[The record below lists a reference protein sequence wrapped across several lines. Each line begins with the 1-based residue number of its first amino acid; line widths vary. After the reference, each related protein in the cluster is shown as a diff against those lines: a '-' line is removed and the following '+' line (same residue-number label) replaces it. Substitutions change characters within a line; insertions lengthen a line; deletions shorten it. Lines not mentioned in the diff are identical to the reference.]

1 MNTMPQV
8 LIAAGGTGG
17 HVFPALAVGECLAD
31 ADFGLHW
38 CGTRHGLEAR
48 VVPGDRYR
56 MHWLPGQGVRGR
68 SLSRRM
74 RAATLLLLAAVQSLW
89 LMLRVRPSVVLA
101 MGGYVSAPVGVAAF
115 LTRRPLVV
123 HEQNAIPGMTNR
135 ILARLASR
143 VLEAV
148 PGSFVP
154 ARGAMHTG
162 NPVRREIAA
171 LAERS
176 TTGNPSAEISSAATL
191 PQNEAA
197 DAPLTL
203 LIFGGSQGAQSLNR
217 ALPAAIAGVLAAS
230 GAVPAAADKPAGA
243 LSTSAT
249 ASQAVDAAAL
259 EPTANAATR
268 ATTRGR
274 PLKVIHQTGERNLAE
289 VEAAYAAS
297 DVDAEVLPFIENMA
311 EAYARA
317 DLVVARAGAMSVAE
331 ILVAGLPAILIP
343 YPHAV
348 DDHQRANAAALVEAG
363 AAFCFSDTEIE
374 SPAFQQT
381 LASLITDAA
390 LRARM
395 RAAASTLA
403 MPDAAERVAEIIQGL
418 AGVAPSKRTEGV
430 HG

>member
-1 MNTMPQV
+1 MNAMPQV

-17 HVFPALAVGECLAD
+17 HVFPALAVGECLAG
-31 ADFGLHW
+31 AGFGLHW

-68 SLSRRM
+68 SVFRRM
-74 RAATLLLLAAVQSLW
+74 RAATLLLLAAVQSIW

-148 PGSFVP
+148 PGSFAP
-154 ARGAMHTG
+154 ARGATHVG

-176 TTGNPSAEISSAATL
+176 IAGSVPADVPCAGNAAG
-191 PQNEAA
+191 NDAA

-203 LIFGGSQGAQSLNR
+203 LIFGGSQGAQSINR
-217 ALPAAIAGVLAAS
+217 ALPVVIAEVMRT
-230 GAVPAAADKPAGA
+230 AGA
-243 LSTSAT
+243 TPTEDHHAIEAQKAPTIAPPAMAPVARRAAHTAIPSTAGCG
-249 ASQAVDAAAL
+249 
-259 EPTANAATR
+259 PFR
-268 ATTRGR
+268 
-274 PLKVIHQTGERNLAE
+274 VIHQTGSRNLPE
-289 VEAAYAAS
+289 VKAAYAACK
-297 DVDAEVLPFIENMA
+297 VDAEVLEFIEDMA
-311 EAYARA
+311 GAYGRA
-317 DLVVARAGAMSVAE
+317 DIVVARAGAMSVAE
-331 ILVAGLPAILIP
+331 ILVAGLPSILIP

-348 DDHQRANAAALVEAG
+348 DDHQRANAAALVKAG
-363 AAFCFSDTEIE
+363 AAFCIADAEIE
-374 SPAFQQT
+374 SAEFRQM
-381 LASLITDAA
+381 LASLINDGD

-403 MPDAAERVAEIIQGL
+403 MPDAALRVAEIIQAL
-418 AGVAPSKRTEGV
+418 AGAAPFRQTEDV